1 MLGIIIQARTGS
13 TRLPN
18 KMVLPFYQDSG
29 VLELIVNKIKRS
41 INEYPIVI
49 ATTTNPNDDEIVEVA
64 NKCFVS
70 YFRGS
75 ENNVLSR
82 FIECSNKNNF
92 NKIIRICADNPFIDI
107 EGLKQLINEFDK
119 SDVDYCSY
127 KTSKGIP
134 SILTHFG
141 FWCEAV
147 TLSALETTSKLTNDS
162 LYLEHVT
169 NFIYTN
175 PNLFKLSF
183 LPIVEKVEQRED
195 VRMTLDTEQDFN
207 LLKTIYSKCIEENI
221 HTIEDIISFV
231 SGNKEWVYLMKQQID
246 ANTK

>member
-49 ATTTNPNDDEIVEVA
+49 ATTTNPNDDAIVEIA
-64 NKCFVS
+64 NKCSVS